1 MAHRRVVTVSE
12 ALASLFEE
20 ADEEFFGEE
29 GGEGAGLAMRRDTDS
44 DDDDAD
50 GDAGGLSSGFSA
62 DHDHFLDR
70 LVDPGRLAGAFIERP
85 DGGSG
90 QESEEDDPSHDNSDA
105 HRAAGSATG
114 GAADKDGQSTRHI
127 KCDCQKDGLAKFL
140 QAEIEQNKLNMR
152 EMEKRK

>member
-1 MAHRRVVTVSE
+1 MAHRVVTVSE

-29 GGEGAGLAMRRDTDS
+29 GGEGAGLAMRRDIDS

-62 DHDHFLDR
+62 DHDHFLVR
-70 LVDPGRLAGAFIERP
+70 LVDPGRLAGAFVERP

-90 QESEEDDPSHDNSDA
+90 QESEEDDPSQDNSDA
-105 HRAAGSATG
+105 PEQLVLR
-114 GAADKDGQSTRHI
+114 
-127 KCDCQKDGLAKFL
+127 LAVQRTKMVS
-140 QAEIEQNKLNMR
+140 QQGT
-152 EMEKRK
+152 